1 LTLVVGRKSEVCEKL
16 NDMRKIKSLLL
27 MTLLMSVFISSCKDG
42 NEEEGE
48 KVTNSGKTV
57 AENGQG
63 KKDSIDFD
71 CIGCEENIKDVDLFN
86 DIIEEATKLTREG
99 LNYPL
104 SFMPKSIS
112 LSVAKEDSLYY
123 FDNNKKIENVL
134 SVFAEYKYI
143 GKNGYG
149 NELEGDALK
158 TFYVKD
164 NRVTN
169 LEDEIRLEKLRFD
182 DYINRTLDGS
192 RNGEFIELTPT
203 KDKSIILK
211 TSLTCLEEGAEL
223 TLTLENDQEI
233 KMNNWND
240 FNCEGLGYFRWF
252 NKASIEKIKNSRL
265 KYLIISSGGDIV
277 LVRVSKNNSDYL
289 QQLIALY

>member
-1 LTLVVGRKSEVCEKL
+1 
-16 NDMRKIKSLLL
+16 
-27 MTLLMSVFISSCKDG
+27 MSVFISSCKDG

-63 KKDSIDFD
+63 KKDSIDFN
-71 CIGCEENIKDVDLFN
+71 CIGCEENIKDIDLFN
-86 DIIEEATKLTREG
+86 DIIQEATKQTREG
-99 LNYPL
+99 LNFPL

-123 FDNNKKIENVL
+123 FDNNKKIKNVL

-182 DYINRTLDGS
+182 EYINRSLYGYYKNDYI
-192 RNGEFIELTPT
+192 EFTPT

-211 TSLTCLEEGAEL
+211 TSLSCVDEDARL
-223 TLTLENDQEI
+223 TITLENDEEI
-233 KMNNWND
+233 ELNNWKD
-240 FNCEGLGYFRWF
+240 FNCEGLAYFRWF
-252 NKASIEKIKNSRL
+252 NSAAIEKIKKSRV
-265 KYLIISSGGDIV
+265 KFLILASDGDIV